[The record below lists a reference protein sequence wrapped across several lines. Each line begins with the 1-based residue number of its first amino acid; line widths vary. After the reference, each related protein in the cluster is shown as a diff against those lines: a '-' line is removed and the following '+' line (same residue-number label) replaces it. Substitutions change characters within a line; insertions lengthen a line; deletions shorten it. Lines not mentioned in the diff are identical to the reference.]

1 MKINNFIKVSLMM
14 TAVAIVATSCNM
26 SEMKEK
32 RKEHNKEMKEHQE
45 EHQEES
51 QKKATEKNNKE
62 TLSPVQTGTTPD

>member
-1 MKINNFIKVSLMM
+1 MKINNLFKVSLMM
-14 TAVAIVATSCNM
+14 TAVAIMGTSCNM

-32 RKEHNKEMKEHQE
+32 RKEHREEMKEEQKE
-45 EHQEES
+45 DS